1 MRYEYSITDAD
12 KNTETIKAMSYKKL
26 LKKLS
31 SKYKNQLVR
40 IKYINKHKKIT
51 LPGQKD
57 LAQLEESIFSID
69 STNIKARK
77 ALNALNDFYAK
88 SIDEK
93 IYEESD
99 QMYQIL
105 LLEFAGL
112 FNGPKG
118 RIEQSF
124 INDEVLKTALNV
136 INNQKFYS
144 NVLLNAQ
151 HIDN

>member
-1 MRYEYSITDAD
+1 MT
-12 KNTETIKAMSYKKL
+12 NTGFNLFDPLDGIK
-26 LKKLS
+26 
-31 SKYKNQLVR
+31 V
-40 IKYINKHKKIT
+40 
-51 LPGQKD
+51 P
-57 LAQLEESIFSID
+57 AQLEESIFSID

-99 QMYQIL
+99 QMHQIL

-144 NVLLNAQ
+144 NALLNAQ